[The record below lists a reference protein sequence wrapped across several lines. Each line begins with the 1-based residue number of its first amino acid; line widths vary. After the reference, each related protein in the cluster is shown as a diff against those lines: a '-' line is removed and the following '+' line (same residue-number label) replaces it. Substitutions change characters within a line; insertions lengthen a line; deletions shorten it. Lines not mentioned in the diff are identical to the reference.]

1 MLDLLKKNEIENRY
15 SEIAEYINQHPDEFG
30 EMLDRVFGPESSSDQ
45 TDTKKRMIALV
56 DLLSSGPALDLIERA
71 IHDEDSVIRVR
82 AVKAAYRTRIDSLNE
97 QIARIVTDQEEE
109 FEVRKWMIH
118 ILASSDP
125 TAYGSLLRKIAR
137 NSTEDVSL
145 RKEAVFALTN
155 LNDDV
160 TIGTLCIL
168 LGDSL
173 AEIRHSGAWALGK
186 ISSPSSINC
195 LLAAIDDDDE
205 GVRDW
210 AVRALRDMDDAQAL
224 QGLVDVLKA
233 IEPSEQTRMIRLLVE
248 KRSEIILRAIAE
260 RLTSPDVSVRREA
273 AWAMSVAL
281 FTPSV
286 PSLEI
291 LLDDEDEK
299 VRYHAKKALLRMG
312 AIFEASDFGLEL

>member
-1 MLDLLKKNEIENRY
+1 MLELLMKGDTENKH
-15 SEIAEYINQHPDEFG
+15 SEIAEYINQHPDEFRKI
-30 EMLDRVFGPESSSDQ
+30 LDQVFGSETSSNL
-45 TDTKKRMIALV
+45 TVTKKRIIGLV

-71 IHDEDSVIRVR
+71 IHDDDSTIRVR

-97 QIARIVTDQEEE
+97 QIARIVKDQEEK

-125 TAYGSLLRKIAR
+125 KAYSNLLRRMAR
-137 NSTEDVSL
+137 NYEEDVNL
-145 RKEAVFALTN
+145 RKEAIFALTN
-155 LNDDV
+155 MDDDM
-160 TIGTLCIL
+160 TIGTLCVL
-168 LGDSL
+168 LGDPVT
-173 AEIRHSGAWALGK
+173 EIRHSGAWALGK
-186 ISSPSSINC
+186 ISAPSSINC
-195 LLAAIDDDDE
+195 LLAAIEDDDE

-210 AVRALRDMDDAQAL
+210 AIRALRDMDDARAL
-224 QGLVDVLKA
+224 QGLADVLKSV
-233 IEPSEQTRMIRLLVE
+233 EPPEQARMIRLLVE

-260 RLTSPDVSVRREA
+260 RLTSPDVNVRREA

-286 PSLEI
+286 PSLET
-291 LLDDEDEK
+291 LLEDEDER